1 MEKKLPRIFMILFV
15 LIGHLVYGQSQTIEG
30 TVTDENGVPLPGVT
44 VLVKGTSTGV
54 QTDFDGNY
62 VIEAA
67 QNDVLVFS
75 FVGMKT
81 VEYTVGSSNTVDVVM
96 ETDTAQLE
104 EVVVTALGIT
114 REKKSLGYASQQ
126 IDGEELT
133 RSRNS
138 NALNSLS
145 GQVAGV
151 QITNN
156 SGQLGGSTRIVLR
169 GVGSITQGNKPLIVV
184 DGIPLDN
191 SNYNSNSAQTGSGGY
206 DFGDTG
212 FDINP
217 DDIASMNVLKGGAA
231 AALYGNRANN
241 GAIIIT
247 TKSGKEGKAE
257 ITLNTG
263 ISLETINVI
272 PQVQK
277 LYGGGG
283 GDNST
288 IEQSTFDQATINGT
302 TYNIV
307 QYGVDESW
315 GPRYDPNA
323 LVLHWDAFDPEFPN
337 QYLNPRPWV
346 YPETDKEDFFNTGV
360 STNNGVAF
368 SLGSEKSTMRLSL
381 NNTQSAGIVPQ
392 SELDKTSLNFNG
404 NTKLSD
410 RLSVDAGINLTITD
424 GYNRP
429 AFGYSGNSLILQFFQ
444 FGQTQLDYNRL
455 RDYKLPDGT
464 QRTWNRISV
473 ENGTPRYTD
482 NPYWIIN
489 ESYAEDKRSR
499 WFGNVGA
506 KYNFTDD
513 FYITGKIY
521 LDQYDFRVATR
532 IAEGSQAQS
541 QYYEADRDFTE
552 INYEAI
558 LHYDK
563 KFFDDILSLN
573 AFVGGNKRDTEFKSL
588 IGQTQGGL
596 VVPNI
601 YNLNNSVANPLVT
614 DFDQNKQIESVFA
627 SASFGYDNMLY
638 LTVTGRNDWSST
650 LPDGNNSFFYPS
662 INGSFLFSQVIE
674 NQWLSFGKIRGG
686 YAEVGS
692 DTDPYQ
698 LRNTY
703 ESRVPFFGSIRY
715 NQPDQNNNPNLKPE
729 RKNTWEVGLEMGF
742 FENRFRFDVTYYD
755 EITEDL
761 ITPVQVDPSTGY
773 NSTVANAGKLSNKG
787 IEALVNI
794 TPVRTDDLD
803 WTITWNFAKNE
814 NELLELL
821 PGVNSL
827 ELARF
832 PFNGVTLN
840 AIVGEP
846 YGVIRGTNYVFDD
859 SGNRV
864 VGDNGL
870 YLETPT
876 VENLGSVLPDYNMG
890 FRNTISYKN
899 FDFSFLIDTQ
909 KGGVYR
915 SLTNIW
921 GHYSGILESTAANN
935 IREVG
940 IVVPGVTGDVAY
952 NDDGSYTV
960 TNTAQNT
967 TVVPA
972 QRWGQDFFFGNDN
985 QNVFK
990 ADYWKLREVTLG
1002 YNLPEDWLGESKI
1015 SSVRFSLFGR
1025 NLLVW
1030 GLDNDNFDPEVATG
1044 GSGNIQGSEG
1054 GSLPSTRTYGLN
1066 IEIKL

>member
-1 MEKKLPRIFMILFV
+1 MLAVQITFAQER
-15 LIGHLVYGQSQTIEG
+15 TITG
-30 TVTDENGVPLPGVT
+30 TVVDEDGLPLPGVT
-44 VLVKGTSTGV
+44 VLIKGTNTGT

-62 VIEAA
+62 SIGAD
-67 QNDVLVFS
+67 QGDILVYS
-75 FVGMKT
+75 FVGMET
-81 VEYTVGSSNTVDVVM
+81 AEYTVENVDTIDVTLT
-96 ETDTAQLE
+96 TDSAQLD
-104 EVVVTALGIT
+104 EVVVTALGIS
-114 REKKSLGYASQQ
+114 REKKSLGYASQAV
-126 IDGEELT
+126 DGGDLT
-133 RSRNS
+133 RSRSS
-138 NALNSLS
+138 NALNALS

-156 SGQLGGSTRIVLR
+156 SGQLGGSSRIVLR

-191 SNYNSNSAQTGSGGY
+191 SNYNSEDAQDGGGGY

-217 DDIASMNVLKGGAA
+217 DDIESMNVLKGGAA

-257 ITLNTG
+257 ITINSG
-263 ISLETINVI
+263 ISFESVNII

-283 GDNST
+283 GDATT
-288 IEQSTFDQATINGT
+288 IGQSTFDQVTIDGN
-302 TYNIV
+302 TYNIP

-315 GPRYDPNA
+315 GPRYDPNTE
-323 LVLHWDAFDPEFPN
+323 VLHWDAFDPEFPE

-346 YPETDKEDFFNTGV
+346 YPENDREDFFNTGV

-368 SLGSEKSTMRLSL
+368 SVGSEKSNMRLSL
-381 NNTQSAGIVPQ
+381 NNTQSQGIVPG

-404 NTKLSD
+404 SSKLTD
-410 RLSVDAGINLTITD
+410 KLEVDAGINLTVTD
-424 GYNRP
+424 GFKRP
-429 AFGYSGNSLILQFFQ
+429 AFGYTGNGVVQQLFQ
-444 FGQTQLDYNRL
+444 FGQTQLDYGRL
-455 RDYKLPDGT
+455 RDYILPNGN
-464 QRTWNRISV
+464 QRTWNRIAYD
-473 ENGTPRYTD
+473 NPNPRYTD
-482 NPYWIIN
+482 NPYWTIN
-489 ESYAEDKRSR
+489 KNYSEDKRTR

-506 KYNFTDD
+506 RYDFTDNLYATAKMYMD
-513 FYITGKIY
+513 N
-521 LDQYDFRVATR
+521 YDFRVATR
-532 IAEGSQAQS
+532 VAEGSQAQS
-541 QYYEADRDFTE
+541 EYYEADRDFTE

-558 LHYDK
+558 LHYNK
-563 KFFDDILSLN
+563 DISDAFNIN
-573 AFVGGNKRDTEFKSL
+573 AFVGGNKRDTKYRSL

-596 VVPNI
+596 VVPEI
-601 YNLNNSVANPLVT
+601 YNLNNSVANPLIS
-614 DFDQNKQIESVFA
+614 DFDENKQIESVFG

-650 LPDGNNSFFYPS
+650 LPEGDNSFFYPS
-662 INGSFLFSQVIE
+662 VNGSFVFSQVLDTDWI
-674 NQWLSFGKIRGG
+674 SFGKIRGG

-703 ESRVPFFGSIRY
+703 QSRVPFFGSIRY

-742 FENRFRFDVTYYD
+742 WDNRISFDVTYYD
-755 EITEDL
+755 EVTEDL
-761 ITPVQVDPSTGY
+761 ITPVQVDPATGY

-794 TPVRTDDLD
+794 TPIKTEDFNWNV
-803 WTITWNFAKNE
+803 TWNFAKNE

-827 ELARF
+827 EIASF

-840 AIVGEP
+840 AVVGER
-846 YGVIRGTNYVFDD
+846 YGQIRGTNYVFDD
-859 SGNRV
+859 AGNRV
-864 VGDNGL
+864 VGANGS
-870 YLETPT
+870 YLETRN
-876 VENLGSVLPDYNMG
+876 VENLGSILPDYNMG
-890 FRNTISYKN
+890 IRNAFSYKN
-899 FDFSFLIDTQ
+899 FDFSFLIDMQ

-921 GHYSGILESTAANN
+921 GNYSGILEQTAANN
-935 IREVG
+935 IREQG
-940 IVVPGVTGDVAY
+940 VVLKGVTGDVTY
-952 NDDGSYTV
+952 NDDGEYTV
-960 TNTAQNT
+960 SNTSDNT
-967 TVVPA
+967 TVITA
-972 QRWGQDFFFGNDN
+972 QRAGQDYFFGNDA
-985 QNVFK
+985 QNVFD
-990 ADYWKLREVTLG
+990 ADYWKLREVALG
-1002 YNLPEDWLGESKI
+1002 YTFPKDWMGKSGIESI
-1015 SSVRFSLFGR
+1015 RLSAFGR

-1054 GSLPSTRTYGLN
+1054 GSLPSTRSYGLN
-1066 IEIKL
+1066 VEIKL